1 MTFEWELESKY
12 REGMEKGMEAGMV
25 AGVVVGNREAIKK
38 MLTKLLPEE
47 IIAMGFSKED
57 VDAACEANE

>member
-12 REGMEKGMEAGMV
+12 REGMEAGMEKGIAAGS
-25 AGVVVGNREAIKK
+25 REAIKK
-38 MLTKLLPEE
+38 MLTKLLPDE

-57 VDAACEANE
+57 VEAALEKTE

>member
-12 REGMEKGMEAGMV
+12 REGMEKGMEAGVV
-25 AGVVVGNREAIKK
+25 AGNREAIKK

-57 VDAACEANE
+57 VEAVCEATD